1 MEKEFVV
8 FETEINTL
16 LIIEK
21 ILEKNGIRETQE
33 ETYNKII
40 EGNESIKISVLK
52 KTEDLFLKKITE
64 KDFIFFLEN
73 EIKINENDSNNV
85 LNDIKQELISIARK
99 VNIKNRQ
106 DNKEKKILEEKKKE
120 SLFSNF
126 LEEYKIEDN
135 YKEKIE

>member
-126 LEEYKIEDN
+126 LEEYKTEDN